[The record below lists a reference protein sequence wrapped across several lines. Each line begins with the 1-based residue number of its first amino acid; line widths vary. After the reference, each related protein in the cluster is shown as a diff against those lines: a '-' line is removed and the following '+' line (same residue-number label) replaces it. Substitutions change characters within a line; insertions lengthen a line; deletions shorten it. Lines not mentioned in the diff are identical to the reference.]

1 MPSIL
6 IEDLLS
12 RIDHR
17 SYRERKYVLPPNV
30 DHHARQSTSVDPILR
45 PNWRRPVNTTA
56 QTREEGPILDEHS
69 SPPEHRATHAMD
81 RDETTTTMLE
91 GSYAL
96 SVLALSS
103 TLPDKLCLLYFDLFL
118 IRKSCSVHSCLSF
131 LVVCRFS
138 SSVVSHHLIL
148 ASPLTLSP

>member
-81 RDETTTTMLE
+81 RDETTTT
-91 GSYAL
+91 
-96 SVLALSS
+96 
-103 TLPDKLCLLYFDLFL
+103 TRPQ
-118 IRKSCSVHSCLSF
+118 
-131 LVVCRFS
+131 LVVVADANAP
-138 SSVVSHHLIL
+138 VVAIHHENVDVVVVV
-148 ASPLTLSP
+148 AAAAVVA